1 MSEQENRA
9 FMARYADALNG
20 KPKPASVIDQ
30 YVADEELKEH
40 IELFEAAFPSYE
52 IQVEDVIAE
61 GDKVVLRA
69 TLRGSH
75 ANDFMGVPAS
85 GKQVTATGIIIYR
98 IEGGKIV
105 QHWMNFDTLG
115 LMQQLGAVPAAA

>member
-1 MSEQENRA
+1 MSEQENRE

-69 TLRGSH
+69 TLHGSH
-75 ANDFMGVPAS
+75 ENDFMGVPAS

-98 IEGGKIV
+98 IEDRKIV

-115 LMQQLGAVPAAA
+115 LMQQLGAVPAAV

>member
-115 LMQQLGAVPAAA
+115 LMQQLGAVPAAV